1 MTSKFTHLHTH
12 SHYSLLQ
19 ALPKID
25 QLVKTAKKMGMESL
39 ALTDNGNLYGAIE
52 FYQECEKKELKPI
65 IGVDFYVAFGS
76 RHDRRAG
83 IDKERYRLVLL
94 AENLQGYKNLIQ
106 LVTISHLEGFYYKPR
121 VDKEILEKYSE
132 GLIAIA
138 PSFSSDIIK
147 SLAMSRE
154 DEAHERL
161 DWYKKVF
168 AGSPEA
174 PNFFLEITHHP
185 EIKGHEEKMKMLVDF
200 ARKTKTPMCAAQD
213 VYYMSPEDR
222 AARETLM
229 SVMNNGDIL
238 DRLDEKTDDFSF
250 ISPETAEKY
259 FADLPD
265 ALANTQKIADRCNL
279 KLELGKWV
287 FPDFKVESGLSPG
300 EELKRLTYEGLARR
314 GVEQTTEVTER
325 MEYELGI
332 INTKGYAPY
341 FLVVGDLL
349 RFAHENGILSNI
361 RGSVSGSLV
370 TFLSGITN
378 INPLEYDIPF
388 ERFLNPDRPSPP
400 DIDMDFADN
409 RRDEMVEYAKSKYG
423 IDKVAQIGTF
433 GTMAARG
440 SVRDV
445 TRAMGFPYALG
456 DSLSKMIPIGAQ
468 GFPMTIDRALNEVLE
483 LKERYEKEPDVKTI
497 IDMAK
502 KIEGCARHMGI
513 HAAGVVMA
521 PTPIT
526 DYTPLQF
533 DPKGVRDDVII
544 SQDLASSFQSKANEK
559 SDKVYSSRREGKII
573 TQYDMYSIEEAGLL
587 KFDFLGLRNLSII
600 ADALALIKKLDDI
613 TLTTEQIPIDD
624 KKTFE
629 MLARGET
636 SDLFQ
641 LNGDGMTRFLVDL
654 KPARI
659 HDINAMVA
667 LYRPGPL
674 QFIPMFIEGKHN
686 ESKIKYLDPSLKP
699 ILEKTYGVLVYQD
712 DLLMMAR
719 NIAGYSWM
727 EVDKFRKAVGKK
739 IPEEMQKQ
747 KEKFINGCIEH
758 SKWPLKKAQE
768 LWTWIEPFAAYG
780 FNKAHSVSYGLVAY
794 QTAYLKAHFPAEY
807 MASVLTHHNGD
818 VEKVSESVAECKR
831 LGISILP
838 PDINESFKVFTVI
851 KSKTDGEKDSI
862 RFGLNTIKNF
872 GEGISESIISERKKN
887 GAFKTLSD
895 FLRRIKDKNL
905 NKKSLESLIK
915 AGALDSL
922 GDRFT
927 LFHNLDRLLTF
938 HKEETKSE
946 TAQDSLFGMFSGPAT
961 VDDIELEK
969 APEGNSANRLQ
980 WEKELLG
987 LYISG
992 HPLDSFR
999 HKLDG
1004 RETTIKKLLETA
1016 KDKQPVVFGGM
1027 IEEIKPIMTKKGDK
1041 MAFIKVAD
1049 LTGSIETVAF
1059 PKILVEFADILAP
1072 ESCVVIKG
1080 TLSVR
1085 NGEKSVLVEK
1095 VKAMV

>member
-1 MTSKFTHLHTH
+1 
-12 SHYSLLQ
+12 
-19 ALPKID
+19 
-25 QLVKTAKKMGMESL
+25 
-39 ALTDNGNLYGAIE
+39 
-52 FYQECEKKELKPI
+52 
-65 IGVDFYVAFGS
+65 
-76 RHDRRAG
+76 
-83 IDKERYRLVLL
+83 
-94 AENLQGYKNLIQ
+94 
-106 LVTISHLEGFYYKPR
+106 
-121 VDKEILEKYSE
+121 
-132 GLIAIA
+132 
-138 PSFSSDIIK
+138 
-147 SLAMSRE
+147 
-154 DEAHERL
+154 
-161 DWYKKVF
+161 
-168 AGSPEA
+168 
-174 PNFFLEITHHP
+174 
-185 EIKGHEEKMKMLVDF
+185 
-200 ARKTKTPMCAAQD
+200 
-213 VYYMSPEDR
+213 
-222 AARETLM
+222 
-229 SVMNNGDIL
+229 
-238 DRLDEKTDDFSF
+238 
-250 ISPETAEKY
+250 
-259 FADLPD
+259 
-265 ALANTQKIADRCNL
+265 
-279 KLELGKWV
+279 
-287 FPDFKVESGLSPG
+287 
-300 EELKRLTYEGLARR
+300 
-314 GVEQTTEVTER
+314 

-349 RFAHENGILSNI
+349 RFARENGILSNI

-370 TFLSGITN
+370 TFLAGITN

-409 RRDEMVEYAKSKYG
+409 RRDEMVEYAKRKYG
-423 IDKVAQIGTF
+423 VDKVAQIGTF

-456 DSLSKMIPIGAQ
+456 DSLAKMIPMGAQ
-468 GFPMTIDRALNEVLE
+468 GFPMTIDRALNEVPE
-483 LKERYEKEPDVKTI
+483 LKERYDKEADVKTI

-533 DPKGVRDDVII
+533 DPKG
-544 SQDLASSFQSKANEK
+544 
-559 SDKVYSSRREGKII
+559 EGKII

-600 ADALALIKKLDDI
+600 ADTLTLIKKLDGI
-613 TLTTEQIPIDD
+613 TLTTEEIPIDD

-686 ESKIKYLDPSLKP
+686 ASKIKYLDQSLKP

-739 IPEEMQKQ
+739 IPKEMQEQ
-747 KEKFINGCIEH
+747 KDKFIQGCVTH
-758 SKWPLKKAQE
+758 SKWPLSKAQE

-807 MASVLTHHNGD
+807 MASVLTHHGGD

-831 LGISILP
+831 IGIQILP

-851 KSKTDGEKDSI
+851 KARGNSSGEVYGAGGVSSGLELKDSI

-887 GAFKTLSD
+887 GPFKTLSD

-927 LFHNLDRLLTF
+927 LLHNLDRLLTF

-946 TAQDSLFGMFSGPAT
+946 TNQDSLFGMFSGPAT
-961 VDDIELEK
+961 VEDIELEK
-969 APEGNSANRLQ
+969 APEGNFANRLQ

-992 HPLDSFR
+992 HPLDSFKG
-999 HKLDG
+999 KLEG

-1027 IEEIKPIMTKKGDK
+1027 IEEIKPIMTKAGDK

-1059 PKILVEFADILAP
+1059 PKVLVEFADILAP